1 MKRPAYEL
9 EMHKMIR
16 HAFVIDPKVVKNPCG
31 NSTNMEDMGILSDGI
46 LGEMKVT
53 FMARHIN

>member
-1 MKRPAYEL
+1 
-9 EMHKMIR
+9 MHKMIR
-16 HAFVIDPKVVKNPCG
+16 HAFVIDPKEVVKNPCG

-53 FMARHIN
+53 FMARQIN

>member
-1 MKRPAYEL
+1 
-9 EMHKMIR
+9 MHKMIR
-16 HAFVIDPKVVKNPCG
+16 HAFVIDPKLVKNPCG